1 VLTSN
6 SITWL
11 QCAKSFTAMLI
22 RTRPWLDVV
31 NIGLNPSFLWTQPL
45 MPSWSLT
52 RWSQALRPEVRA
64 HWANYPNQW
73 QGLCINKKSLASLPS
88 EEILTTLGGL
98 CPQGSCLLSWI
109 AQESSNRVGKVL
121 QKASTFEIQFRL
133 SESGRTNPVSVPLTF
148 SFSSFPTLSP
158 YISGIFQTLS
168 SYSFLCCFSSLLH
181 FPVSP
186 LLQNCVPFS
195 HSRCELNF
203 LVLNAEQSSIH
214 RYS

>member
-1 VLTSN
+1 MLTSN

-31 NIGLNPSFLWTQPL
+31 SIGLNPSFLWTQPL

-158 YISGIFQTLS
+158 YISGTFQTLS
-168 SYSFLCCFSSLLH
+168 SYSFSVLLFFSPAFPSLPITPELR
-181 FPVSP
+181 P
-186 LLQNCVPFS
+186 LFS
-195 HSRCELNF
+195 L
-203 LVLNAEQSSIH
+203 
-214 RYS
+214 